1 MQITEKLVAIGDIQ
15 QGQGARGAWTKQ
27 TIVVETMEQY
37 PKKIACLLFNDMVD
51 KAAALNLG
59 DNVALGIDIESRE
72 FNGRWYTDVK
82 AWKIE
87 GYADHLGQQE
97 EEY

>member
-1 MQITEKLVAIGDIQ
+1 MQITGKLVAIGDIQ

-27 TIVVETMEQY
+27 TIVIETMEQY
-37 PKKIACLLFNDMVD
+37 PKKIACLLFNDMTSVD
-51 KAAALNLG
+51 GYILG
-59 DNVALGIDIESRE
+59 STVKCCIDIESRE

>member
-1 MQITEKLVAIGDIQ
+1 MKYVIIFAAI
-15 QGQGARGAWTKQ
+15 AVYVVLWAVTAYYL
-27 TIVVETMEQY
+27 TIDE
-37 PKKIACLLFNDMVD
+37 NDD
-51 KAAALNLG
+51 ANR
-59 DNVALGIDIESRE
+59 ALGIDIESRE